1 MRCLLDS
8 HVILWWLG
16 FDSHKLT
23 NIVFETI
30 AEADAVFV
38 SVATIWELEIKRSIG
53 KLQLP
58 VDGWRQVEASGLT
71 FLPIE
76 MADAL
81 RAAHLPFIHRD
92 PFDRMM
98 VAQAL
103 IRDLT
108 LVTRD
113 TRLLDYGVA
122 TLKV

>member
-38 SVATIWELEIKRSIG
+38 SVATIWELEIKRSVG

-81 RAAHLPFIHRD
+81 RAAHLPFTHRD
-92 PFDRMM
+92 RFDRMM